1 MEIIFKQIEELSAY
15 ENNARKHSD
24 QQVSELAA
32 SIQEFGFTNP
42 VLIDE
47 NNQLIAGHG
56 RVAAALEV
64 GLDEV
69 PCIVLSGLSEDQR
82 RAYVIAD
89 NKLAIN
95 ATWDFDMLAAELK
108 AIDESDFDL
117 ELTGFSEDEFDALVG
132 DEDMI
137 DLNPDDSSESLSG
150 VNLLRLT
157 FGKNRV
163 ELSQAEF
170 DSLEA
175 RLNSYIENY
184 GGSYGFIEVLLN
196 A

>member
-1 MEIIFKQIEELSAY
+1 
-15 ENNARKHSD
+15 
-24 QQVSELAA
+24 VSELAA